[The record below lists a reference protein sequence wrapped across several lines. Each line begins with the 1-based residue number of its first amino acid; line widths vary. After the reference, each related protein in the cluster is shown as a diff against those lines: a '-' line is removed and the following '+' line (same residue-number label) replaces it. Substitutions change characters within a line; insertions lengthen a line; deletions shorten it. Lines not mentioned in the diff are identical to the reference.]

1 MIALLLL
8 AMRLMRRRPKY
19 VFNVV
24 GYGPVF
30 IPPARG
36 GEVLGV
42 RAP

>member
-19 VFNVV
+19 VFDVV
-24 GYGPVF
+24 GYGPIFV
-30 IPPARG
+30 PPEKG
-36 GEVLGV
+36 SELLGV